1 MPRDFEKI
9 VLNRLFFVS
18 DIYDIIILDT
28 LVPEFVDIEV
38 ESFIEISTPLFRTGF

>member
-9 VLNRLFFVS
+9 FLGFFLVS
-18 DIYDIIILDT
+18 DIYDIIISDT

>member
-9 VLNRLFFVS
+9 FLGFFFVF
-18 DIYDIIILDT
+18 DNFDNLILDT

-38 ESFIEISTPLFRTGF
+38 KSFIEISTPLFRTGF

>member
-9 VLNRLFFVS
+9 VRGLFFVS
-18 DIYDIIILDT
+18 DIYDIIILDD

-38 ESFIEISTPLFRTGF
+38 ESFTYWNIHSPF